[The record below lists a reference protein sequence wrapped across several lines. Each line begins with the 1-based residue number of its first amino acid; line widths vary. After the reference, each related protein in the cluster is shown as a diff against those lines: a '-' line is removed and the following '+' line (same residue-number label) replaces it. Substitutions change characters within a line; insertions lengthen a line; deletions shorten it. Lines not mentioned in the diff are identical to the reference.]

1 MDNLIQKHRA
11 FVAGQIEKSFD
22 SEIEKAYAVGDTKDF
37 NGRTYY
43 VHALNA
49 KGQPLWRLKE
59 KKTGNKPSARKPGS
73 TDEIERM
80 DSTKVRQAILG
91 LNNIATNVK
100 DKGDYFHI
108 EFDANDFNTHGQRSP
123 QIDRIAK
130 FLEGMGASCVIGKNS
145 IKAYKKIESEKK
157 DGKVDI
163 SKIPDKEFKQI
174 TYMLQH
180 KNPNASDA
188 FRNLEEEAMSDKELK
203 NFYACAEHYKN
214 DSNINKLTQE
224 YCKKWAELAKE
235 ELESRKQTNKSDIK
249 QDKIAQN
256 AGFKD
261 YEEMRGYQNYV
272 TAKNLLKKR
281 SMQAST
287 KAAHRKELEKQITDY
302 EKDHKDVIDRIKNK
316 KK

>member
-59 KKTGNKPSARKPGS
+59 KKGNKPSA
-73 TDEIERM
+73 
-80 DSTKVRQAILG
+80 
-91 LNNIATNVK
+91 
-100 DKGDYFHI
+100 
-108 EFDANDFNTHGQRSP
+108 
-123 QIDRIAK
+123 
-130 FLEGMGASCVIGKNS
+130 
-145 IKAYKKIESEKK
+145 
-157 DGKVDI
+157 VDI
-163 SKIPDKEFKQI
+163 INKIPEKEFKSI
-174 TYMLQH
+174 TKTLE
-180 KNPNASDA
+180 KVNPDSDDA
-188 FRNLEEEAMSDKELK
+188 PKYLEEEAMSDEELA
-203 NFYACAEHYKN
+203 NFHACAKHFKN
-214 DSNINKLTQE
+214 NDRINKTTQE
-224 YCKKWAELAKE
+224 WCKKWEQLAQEEIDFRKE
-235 ELESRKQTNKSDIK
+235 QKQKKSGSKSD
-249 QDKIAQN
+249 QRDKIAKN

-287 KAAHRKELEKQITDY
+287 KAAHRNELEKQITDY